1 MVFYFGKVPY
11 DVSIIV
17 FVGVEG
23 CDAWDVFDTLTCDS
37 VGCSVV
43 VVVIV
48 VLSYRR
54 RWVRYRFCN
63 GASCDNDANLSL
75 SSLSSFRRGE
85 SGVDGV
91 RSHSGSI

>member
-23 CDAWDVFDTLTCDS
+23 YNAWDVFNTLTCDS

-54 RWVRYRFCN
+54 RWVRYRLCS
-63 GASCDNDANLSL
+63 GASCDNDANFSL

-91 RSHSGSI
+91 CSHPGST